1 ERLER
6 RARSARGRSGLEWNK
21 ASIAFVSPTG
31 EVEIPVAAD
40 VSVVLGRLVSPG
52 GRAVLQVQQ
61 AEGAS
66 LYAATAADRS
76 IERIAGP
83 FAAIDSFDVAPDG
96 TEVDFSARRE
106 SGFDVGLAAVDGS
119 ETRWIGPDPLD
130 ERIVHWA
137 PRGNKI
143 AFAIETPAGAIVRS
157 VHIPTG
163 FQVSAPLSMTR
174 IRDLAWDPAAERL
187 ALLVTSADASER
199 VETMRFD
206 GTERRTAIEPGAR
219 AEAADQLAG
228 VPGAALFNPPAVR
241 YNERLP
247 LVIWETGEG
256 AFAFHE
262 GRARL
267 QQNRRIGSI
276 VVSRGATERP
286 MFWEAIAELA
296 WVDPDRIFVVADA
309 FDEAA
314 IPGDVRATVL
324 TREGETARSDRV
336 AIVRSGPGSL
346 EDFAVLWLGERL
358 RGFEREHDGN

>member
-1 ERLER
+1 
-6 RARSARGRSGLEWNK
+6 
-21 ASIAFVSPTG
+21 
-31 EVEIPVAAD
+31 
-40 VSVVLGRLVSPG
+40 
-52 GRAVLQVQQ
+52 
-61 AEGAS
+61 
-66 LYAATAADRS
+66 
-76 IERIAGP
+76 
-83 FAAIDSFDVAPDG
+83 
-96 TEVDFSARRE
+96 
-106 SGFDVGLAAVDGS
+106 
-119 ETRWIGPDPLD
+119 
-130 ERIVHWA
+130 
-137 PRGNKI
+137 
-143 AFAIETPAGAIVRS
+143 
-157 VHIPTG
+157 
-163 FQVSAPLSMTR
+163 
-174 IRDLAWDPAAERL
+174 
-187 ALLVTSADASER
+187 
-199 VETMRFD
+199 
-206 GTERRTAIEPGAR
+206 
-219 AEAADQLAG
+219 EAADQLAG